1 MTIILNWII
10 FSKQVSGYS
19 CVYRQ
24 LAKVDIS
31 PLHFM
36 VFFSSTYVDITVSI
50 SVIHIDLAFP
60 RKQVAYIITVLFA
73 LFALIHFIIC
83 FDTLQKTLLK
93 HNEITG
99 FLSLVTK
106 M

>member
-50 SVIHIDLAFP
+50 SVIHIDLAFFSS
-60 RKQVAYIITVLFA
+60 KTSCIYHHSLVYT
-73 LFALIHFIIC
+73 IC
-83 FDTLQKTLLK
+83 FDTLHYLL
-93 HNEITG
+93 
-99 FLSLVTK
+99 
-106 M
+106 

>member
-1 MTIILNWII
+1 MTIILNWTI

-99 FLSLVTK
+99 FFFLW
-106 M
+106 